1 MVIHTQGS
9 RKFSFEFKSRA
20 SSKNATMGSE
30 LLLNKRPS
38 SSFLDPP
45 DREADQPVK
54 LKIVSK
60 LYLRSTGLSSKAA
73 SKLFF
78 LRHRRTKLKRS
89 DGGRIKRCPWLQNCL
104 IEPEFQSFEP
114 LTNNSHLL
122 TSAVT
127 CPTGTLIDHFA
138 HNGSH

>member
-1 MVIHTQGS
+1 MRERERVGANKKEERRERGWGRPRCVVIHTQGS

-78 LRHRRTKLKRS
+78 S
-89 DGGRIKRCPWLQNCL
+89 Q
-104 IEPEFQSFEP
+104 
-114 LTNNSHLL
+114 
-122 TSAVT
+122 TSKDKA
-127 CPTGTLIDHFA
+127 
-138 HNGSH
+138 